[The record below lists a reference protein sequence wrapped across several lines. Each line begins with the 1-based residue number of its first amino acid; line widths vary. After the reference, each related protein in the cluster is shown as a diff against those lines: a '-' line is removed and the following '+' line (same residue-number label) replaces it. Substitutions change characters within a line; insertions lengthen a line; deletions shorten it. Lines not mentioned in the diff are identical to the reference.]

1 MNTIM
6 ESLLS
11 RRSVR
16 SFTEEQ
22 IADED
27 LLLILEAGR
36 LAPNGK
42 NQETWHFTAL
52 QDPKK
57 LRSLDELVVGPNN
70 SFFYHAPTLILVSIQ
85 LGSAYEK
92 EDTACA
98 LTNMMQAARALGL
111 GSVWCNR
118 INNNHDIDTQ
128 LSDYGIPD
136 GYRVTGTLAVGHVK
150 GDYPAMRKPKEGT
163 ITIIRA

>member
-1 MNTIM
+1 M
-6 ESLLS
+6 
-11 RRSVR
+11 
-16 SFTEEQ
+16 
-22 IADED
+22 
-27 LLLILEAGR
+27 
-36 LAPNGK
+36 
-42 NQETWHFTAL
+42 
-52 QDPKK
+52 
-57 LRSLDELVVGPNN
+57 VGPNN